1 MIDSVIV
8 QVVQICTRR
17 LTRGDEGG
25 RNGKFPAERLCDNT
39 RILYYIIMHI
49 LLLLVFVFVLLLSFL
64 LLYHVDLLLYQNIL
78 HHTCDNIK
86 TLYYYIAKND
96 RCIIITKG

>member
-1 MIDSVIV
+1 MGEGG
-8 QVVQICTRR
+8 R
-17 LTRGDEGG
+17 GG

-49 LLLLVFVFVLLLSFL
+49 LLLLVFVLLLSFL
-64 LLYHVDLLLYQNIL
+64 LLYDVDLLLYQNIL

-86 TLYYYIAKND
+86 TLYYYIARND
-96 RCIIITKG
+96 RCIIITKGRNCGV